1 MSGRLVNVRPKQGF
15 VMDAR
20 GDVVPMRF
28 RDGLSNLVT
37 GLGTRADARTSRAYF
52 ANIMGPQQI
61 EEAFEGSAMLRK
73 AVTIPATDRIRAWRD
88 WQADKDQIEAL
99 EAEERKHQLQAKVR
113 QAEILRGLGGG
124 AIILVGPGDTAMPLS
139 VTRKGGLVAV
149 NVVSRWHIKG
159 HDWVEDLSS
168 ADYGKPAY
176 WTMSGSQGQTRLHP
190 SRVVCFRAEPLPSVF
205 RGSYE
210 ERFWGRGRV
219 PSLLEPAQN
228 LDEALATFSAIIKD
242 ALTIDV
248 GISRL
253 LDIVATS
260 DGEAQLMRRLSLM
273 IQGSSIFNGKLY
285 DLGSGDGKDA
295 EKIDRHQVTWQ
306 GIPDIIR
313 VYAEAFSAAS
323 DIPVTRL
330 WGTSAKGLNATGEG
344 DEKNWREAVETGQA
358 LETKPC
364 LDEIDAALIPS
375 ALGSRPDTVW
385 WQFAPLSI
393 PTEKEETDRF
403 KIWADAMEKVG
414 MSGAIPDE
422 AYNEAYQNGMIEG
435 GWAPGLDNALDK
447 IPEALRYGGT
457 PQPDPNMPDPSAIQA
472 GGGGPTSA
480 GNGGAGSPAAR
491 AQDAWATDATPRPLY
506 VRRDL
511 LPASAKALAAWAKVN
526 GFASTLAE
534 SDMHVTVLYSKQP
547 VDPMKMGEAWGSEAN
562 GDLIVKRGGP
572 RALERFGE
580 GAVVL
585 QFASWSLVSRHE
597 DMVRAGASHDYEE
610 YLPHVTITY
619 SAPDNL
625 DLSKIVPFDGE
636 LHFGP
641 EIFQPLDEDWK
652 SKIEEN
658 LA

>member
-15 VMDAR
+15 VLDAR

-52 ANIMGPQQI
+52 ANIMTPQQI

-99 EAEERKHQLQAKVR
+99 EAEEHKHQLQAKVR

-124 AIILVGPGDTAMPLS
+124 AIILVGPGDTAMPLN
-139 VTRKGGLVAV
+139 VTSKGGLVAV
-149 NVVSRWHIKG
+149 NVVSRWHIQG

-248 GISRL
+248 GISKL
-253 LDIVATS
+253 LDIVATTE
-260 DGEAQLMRRLSLM
+260 GEAQLMRRLSLM

-344 DEKNWREAVETGQA
+344 DERDWNKMVETGQA

-375 ALGSRPDTVW
+375 ALGSRPASVW
-385 WQFAPLSI
+385 WQFSPLSI

-457 PQPDPNMPDPSAIQA
+457 PQPDPNMLDPSALTQK
-472 GGGGPTSA
+472 GGDPSLA

-491 AQDAWATDATPRPLY
+491 AQDAWAIDATPRPLY

-511 LPASAKALAAWAKVN
+511 LPASAKALAAWAKKN

-547 VDPMKMGEAWGSEAN
+547 VDPMKMGEAWGSEPN

-652 SKIEEN
+652 SKIEE
-658 LA
+658 A

>member
-37 GLGTRADARTSRAYF
+37 GLGTRADARTSRSYF
-52 ANIMGPQQI
+52 ANIMSPQQI

-124 AIILVGPGDTAMPLS
+124 AIILVGPGDTAMPLN
-139 VTRKGGLVAV
+139 VTGKNGLVAV
-149 NVVSRWHIKG
+149 NVVSRWHIQG

-248 GISRL
+248 GISKL
-253 LDIVATS
+253 LDIVATTE
-260 DGEAQLMRRLSLM
+260 GEAQLMRRLSLM

-344 DEKNWREAVETGQA
+344 DERDWNKMVETGQE

-385 WQFAPLSI
+385 WQFSPLSI

-403 KIWADAMEKVG
+403 KIWTEAMEKVG

-457 PQPDPNMPDPSAIQA
+457 PQPDPNMLDPSALTQK
-472 GGGGPTSA
+472 GGDPSLA
-480 GNGGAGSPAAR
+480 GNGGASGPAAR

-511 LPASAKALAAWAKVN
+511 LPASAKALAAWAKKS

-652 SKIEEN
+652 SKIEE
-658 LA
+658 A

>member
-28 RDGLSNLVT
+28 RDGLTNLVT
-37 GLGTRADARTSRAYF
+37 GLGTRADARTSRSYF
-52 ANIMGPQQI
+52 ANIMSPQQI

-124 AIILVGPGDTAMPLS
+124 AIILVGPGDTAMPLN
-139 VTRKGGLVAV
+139 VTGKGGLVAV
-149 NVVSRWHIKG
+149 NIVSRWHIQG

-253 LDIVATS
+253 LDIVATAE
-260 DGEAQLMRRLSLM
+260 GEAQLMRRLSLM

-295 EKIDRHQVTWQ
+295 EKIDRHQVTWA

-344 DEKNWREAVETGQA
+344 DEKNWREAVETGQE

-403 KIWADAMEKVG
+403 KTWVEAMEKVG

-457 PQPDPNMPDPSAIQA
+457 PQPDPNMPDPSALSQ
-472 GGGGPTSA
+472 
-480 GNGGAGSPAAR
+480 GNGREGDPASLTAR
-491 AQDAWATDATPRPLY
+491 AANDGLSARLAIPSDFG
-506 VRRDL
+506 
-511 LPASAKALAAWAKVN
+511 LP
-526 GFASTLAE
+526 
-534 SDMHVTVLYSKQP
+534 
-547 VDPMKMGEAWGSEAN
+547 
-562 GDLIVKRGGP
+562 
-572 RALERFGE
+572 
-580 GAVVL
+580 
-585 QFASWSLVSRHE
+585 
-597 DMVRAGASHDYEE
+597 
-610 YLPHVTITY
+610 
-619 SAPDNL
+619 
-625 DLSKIVPFDGE
+625 DGR
-636 LHFGP
+636 
-641 EIFQPLDEDWK
+641 
-652 SKIEEN
+652 
-658 LA
+658 